1 MAKVKKRSGSG
12 NVKPRFESCAGCGK
26 GIDLNSSDWVV
37 LYDFKSDTKSLVHY
51 ATADGWPC
59 ADKLGE
65 RDEYEL
71 PSFESL

>member
-1 MAKVKKRSGSG
+1 MAKVKKKSSRR

-26 GIDLNSSDWVV
+26 GIDLNNSDWVV
-37 LYDFKSDTKSLVHY
+37 LYDAQAQERNLVHY
-51 ATADGWPC
+51 ATEDGWPC

-65 RDEYEL
+65 RDEL

>member
-1 MAKVKKRSGSG
+1 MAKGKKKSSRR

-26 GIDLNSSDWVV
+26 GIDLNNNSDWVV
-37 LYDFKSDTKSLVHY
+37 LYDAQTQERNLVHY
-51 ATADGWPC
+51 ATEDGWPC

-65 RDEYEL
+65 RDEL